1 MQHDYTDH
9 FQINTP
15 RVTMLKIVLYMTH
28 IAPQALITELTNSM
42 HTCFIP
48 SKPQIMFVVIIQITI
63 IRSKST
69 IWETECLFIVLVP
82 KSRVRGG
89 R

>member
-63 IRSKST
+63 MQEQINNMGNRM
-69 IWETECLFIVLVP
+69 FIYSP
-82 KSRVRGG
+82 CA
-89 R
+89 